1 MDFDV
6 LVRMTVCL
14 FANSLCMGI
23 CVKDDED
30 EEEYGTKYL
39 VQPIGQ
45 PEEDEGASDFE
56 PGDDDEEEDE
66 DFEDEEDDDDPVK
79 EPVGIPENRKR
90 LREETGEKEERPAK
104 H

>member
-1 MDFDV
+1 MDIDV
-6 LVRMTVCL
+6 LVSLMTSQFSDNMCMRMR
-14 FANSLCMGI
+14 
-23 CVKDDED
+23 VKDDEE

-56 PGDDDEEEDE
+56 PGEDDDEEDE
-66 DFEDEEDDDDPVK
+66 DFEDEEDDEDPVK
-79 EPVGIPENRKR
+79 EPVGLKDNRKR